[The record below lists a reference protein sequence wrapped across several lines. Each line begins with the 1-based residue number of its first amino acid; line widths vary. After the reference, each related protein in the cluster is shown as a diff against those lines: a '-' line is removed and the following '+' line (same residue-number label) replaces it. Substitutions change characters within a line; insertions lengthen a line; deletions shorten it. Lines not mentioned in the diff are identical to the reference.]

1 MSWYDVSLKC
11 CLNFTPANQLPFKNE
26 GVSTSPF
33 HFTHYHKQ
41 QIILKLCILL
51 SILDNNKGGGLR
63 LLVIPSE
70 INLTIVNVQNSNS

>member
-1 MSWYDVSLKC
+1 MMFYYNVASISLQLTSYHLKIKVSVHHL
-11 CLNFTPANQLPFKNE
+11 
-26 GVSTSPF
+26 
-33 HFTHYHKQ
+33 FTHYHKQ

-70 INLTIVNVQNSNS
+70 INPTIVNVQNSNS